1 MFSLEAL
8 DISVVGS
15 RGTAC
20 RAGCGAVAAAGVD
33 DPVAEAGGGDPVA
46 VAGGGDPVAEAGGG
60 NLVAVAGNDA
70 AVAGG
75 VGTVVVAGVG
85 VGVAVPFA
93 RGSSSA
99 ERSNQCRTEVRRA
112 EHAGVAC

>member
-46 VAGGGDPVAEAGGG
+46 VAGGG

-99 ERSNQCRTEVRRA
+99 ARSNQCRTEVRRA